1 MKKSLF
7 LLIFVLSTTARSA
20 IIDRVSAVVGEEPI
34 LQSDILGLRKE
45 VASSQALASILK
57 IDAAKMS
64 DRDLLNRLIE
74 EKIIKQALRD
84 LDLVVSDADVEK
96 QVDDIAKQ
104 NRLSKSQL
112 EDQLEREN
120 ISPAAYRRS
129 LRSQIERRNIFER
142 ELRRGGGV
150 TEQETRALY
159 EQKAPKEL
167 KLWLVTG
174 PEAELKKLG
183 LRKNVDAAKLKAP
196 LHANEIGWV
205 AAASLDERLVEA
217 AQKSVAGEALGPI
230 KSGKQTQVFVVE
242 EVRKGSEEEFQ
253 RMRNELNSAA
263 QAKDFESRFNYW
275 LEQKRREMQ
284 IIINVETKG

>member
-1 MKKSLF
+1 VKKSLF